1 MRALTKILKIR
12 GMFRFKT
19 CLALKIN
26 KYILN
31 GQSHSPGRKVW
42 MPLQSKLCST
52 WHFSH
57 LQSFPPSLT
66 HQSDDMERATA
77 QVRRWQNNFCTK
89 MGRWRQAVTKHER
102 RGGGKGGRRWY
113 EATVESGDWD
123 YSGGDRG
130 VAAGNVFA
138 DWRAVVEAV
147 LFHALYVDVSSAQ
160 LRSRTVNQRSDTGCF
175 HYSLF
180 CYCNAGFFYVVLRC
194 TFNLQLVTA
203 EVRHMF
209 PFCGNGQTSYVQHK
223 FSIKRVWISRDYEE
237 KIINFWLWLAWLV
250 FWTSQCRSWAW
261 TINYTG
267 FEMKNVLPHCRAP
280 HSLLWSH
287 ESN

>member
-1 MRALTKILKIR
+1 MRAFTKILKIR
-12 GMFRFKT
+12 GVFRFT
-19 CLALKIN
+19 TRLALKIN
-26 KYILN
+26 TYIQN

-52 WHFSH
+52 CHFSH

-77 QVRRWQNNFCTK
+77 QVRRWQNNFCTRL
-89 MGRWRQAVTKHER
+89 GRWRRTVTKHER

-123 YSGGDRG
+123 YSRGDRG

-160 LRSRTVNQRSDTGCF
+160 LRSRTVYQRSDTGCF
-175 HYSLF
+175 HHSLF
-180 CYCNAGFFYVVLRC
+180 VTAMQVYFMSFCVVLLICNRSQPRRGTC
-194 TFNLQLVTA
+194 SHFVGTGSG
-203 EVRHMF
+203 RM
-209 PFCGNGQTSYVQHK
+209 
-223 FSIKRVWISRDYEE
+223 FSI
-237 KIINFWLWLAWLV
+237 
-250 FWTSQCRSWAW
+250 
-261 TINYTG
+261 
-267 FEMKNVLPHCRAP
+267 VLCFP
-280 HSLLWSH
+280 
-287 ESN
+287 